1 MKERERII
9 ITGLVVL
16 MLILW
21 LGFLFHRSP
30 RFAGSLT
37 GGVLGVSGATL
48 MLVPLAY
55 LIIKRVKPL
64 KRWVT
69 QFVSMRTLLTW
80 HIYAGI
86 LGPILVILHS
96 GHKFNSPLGIAL
108 TAMTLIVVLSG
119 FVGRYMLTR
128 FADTIKE
135 KKEILTQMEIAYRHV
150 AGELSSAPDQV
161 SIVRPISGFF
171 SRWIASIKMLRG
183 GSQQTSA
190 ALRALALADSIA
202 NVEYAIK
209 THSMFKAAFQWWL
222 KFHITIA
229 FILYTLLALHIWSG
243 IDFGLRWFS

>member
-1 MKERERII
+1 MKERERVI

-16 MLILW
+16 ILILW

-30 RFAGSLT
+30 RFAGSLA

-48 MLVPLAY
+48 MLVPLVY

-64 KRWVT
+64 KQCVT

-80 HIYAGI
+80 HIYAGVA
-86 LGPILVILHS
+86 GPILVILHS

-108 TAMTLIVVLSG
+108 TAMTLIVVFSG
-119 FVGRYMLTR
+119 FAGRYMLTR
-128 FADTIKE
+128 FSETIKE
-135 KKEILTQMEIAYRHV
+135 KKELLTQLEIAYRHV
-150 AGELSSAPDQV
+150 AGELSSALDQLY
-161 SIVRPISGFF
+161 IVRPISGFF
-171 SRWIASIKMLRG
+171 SRWIASVFLLRS

-243 IDFGLRWFS
+243 IHFGLRWFS